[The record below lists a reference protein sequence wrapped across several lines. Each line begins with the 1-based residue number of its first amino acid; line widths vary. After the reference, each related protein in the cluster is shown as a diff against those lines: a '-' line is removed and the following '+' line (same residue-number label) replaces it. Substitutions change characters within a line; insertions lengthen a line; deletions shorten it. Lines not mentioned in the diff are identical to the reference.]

1 MVVLSLAASQLGP
14 RLIKTFMSNQ
24 RTKDYFG
31 MFFATVV
38 ACFVLTIILHSRN
51 TSSFTPQ
58 ITISLVFMMC
68 FINLFVLLGFV
79 HHVAQSCIA
88 DNVIKQVADDLK
100 DALCRLT
107 TNGTTDNEESQK
119 DTSDWPEDFEEKS
132 KKLIFEQSGYVQLID
147 YEQLL
152 DIATDND
159 LYIRI
164 NFKAGHFLIQQE
176 ESVFVRYPSKPSE
189 VISDVIINRIKET
202 FIIGDTR
209 TQTQDIEYSIR
220 HLVEIA
226 VRALSPGI
234 NDSFTAISVLD
245 KLSEAMAILFEK
257 QTRSDKIIDDK
268 GTKRIEAISSDEAD
282 IIFTAFD
289 QIRYNA
295 QTMPSVMRHL
305 LKILKV
311 LSEMAEKNSA
321 RSALRVQAEGVKQSL
336 NSLKAY
342 VPDHKQL
349 EQQTEDLIKALS

>member
-1 MVVLSLAASQLGP
+1 
-14 RLIKTFMSNQ
+14 
-24 RTKDYFG
+24 
-31 MFFATVV
+31 
-38 ACFVLTIILHSRN
+38 
-51 TSSFTPQ
+51 
-58 ITISLVFMMC
+58 
-68 FINLFVLLGFV
+68 
-79 HHVAQSCIA
+79 
-88 DNVIKQVADDLK
+88 
-100 DALCRLT
+100 
-107 TNGTTDNEESQK
+107 
-119 DTSDWPEDFEEKS
+119 
-132 KKLIFEQSGYVQLID
+132 
-147 YEQLL
+147 
-152 DIATDND
+152 
-159 LYIRI
+159 
-164 NFKAGHFLIQQE
+164 
-176 ESVFVRYPSKPSE
+176 
-189 VISDVIINRIKET
+189 
-202 FIIGDTR
+202 
-209 TQTQDIEYSIR
+209 DIEYSIR

-226 VRALSPGI
+226 VRALSTGI

-257 QTRSDKIIDDK
+257 RTRSDKIIDDK

-311 LSEMAEKNSA
+311 LSEMAEKKSA